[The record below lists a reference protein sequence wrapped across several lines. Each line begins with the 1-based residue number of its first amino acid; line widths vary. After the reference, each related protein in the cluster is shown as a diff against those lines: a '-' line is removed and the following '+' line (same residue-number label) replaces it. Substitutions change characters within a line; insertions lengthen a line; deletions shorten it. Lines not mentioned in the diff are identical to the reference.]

1 MTNSKTIKSKKS
13 LFVLSNTNNL
23 TNNLASGLI
32 LPMPHHQNALIL
44 KIALK
49 LTWFMLMRHLI

>member
-13 LFVLSNTNNL
+13 LFVISNTNNL

-32 LPMPHHQNALIL
+32 LPIAASPKCFNSEDCAETNLVYAL
-44 KIALK
+44 
-49 LTWFMLMRHLI
+49 